1 MNKKIDLDS
10 VFEKKES
17 LDLLNQVLRG
27 SDDEFS
33 SFSAENEVIKV
44 TNLEKIYEEDK
55 LKENKLINGQTN
67 LPTNVIA
74 SAFGALGFFFQPIS
88 YLSQYYSCDEY
99 TIGSLSTTFISKH
112 NLKKKEKIT
121 FSTDELLI
129 FTFKNYNIN
138 NDFLRK
144 ELVNKHLDDAL
155 IQKIVIQ
162 RDFSPSQAKKYI
174 QSNIIN
180 LVNAGHIRGFKRTKN
195 VFREELFN
203 HVKSTWNNFII
214 KKYGDTVDQDLNNAN
229 SYVLYPPI
237 KLQEELIAI
246 AKTEIKQQVDEFYGL
261 NVMFQSI
268 KNEIFKPKNTNTKS
282 LVNYDESK
290 FLLKALIYVAYKVK

>member
-1 MNKKIDLDS
+1 M
-10 VFEKKES
+10 
-17 LDLLNQVLRG
+17 
-27 SDDEFS
+27 
-33 SFSAENEVIKV
+33 
-44 TNLEKIYEEDK
+44 
-55 LKENKLINGQTN
+55 
-67 LPTNVIA
+67 
-74 SAFGALGFFFQPIS
+74 
-88 YLSQYYSCDEY
+88 
-99 TIGSLSTTFISKH
+99 
-112 NLKKKEKIT
+112 
-121 FSTDELLI
+121 
-129 FTFKNYNIN
+129 
-138 NDFLRK
+138 
-144 ELVNKHLDDAL
+144 
-155 IQKIVIQ
+155 
-162 RDFSPSQAKKYI
+162 
-174 QSNIIN
+174 
-180 LVNAGHIRGFKRTKN
+180 
-195 VFREELFN
+195 FREELFN